1 VYQDLCVVE
10 RWRVTHGEMASTA
23 RAVRELQHAV
33 VPGWSVRDSSYLAE
47 VAGYCAAML
56 AATEAVST
64 GRPDGRAL
72 LDRLDSL
79 SAAGPPSWPGN
90 TGANL
95 VIAALREKTGD
106 VPRALAAVR
115 RRVRG
120 LPEALAYLPTY
131 LGQEGRLA
139 ALVGDRAGAIAAY
152 GHYLALRPNP
162 EAEVQPEVEAVR
174 GELAGLTSQ
183 TAR

>member
-1 VYQDLCVVE
+1 
-10 RWRVTHGEMASTA
+10 
-23 RAVRELQHAV
+23 
-33 VPGWSVRDSSYLAE
+33 

-95 VIAALREKTGD
+95 VIAALREKNGD

-131 LGQEGRLA
+131 LREEGRLA